1 MLESE
6 RRDDEG
12 RGRGDGETVNHSP
25 IRVVIGTRKVFQTT
39 GLDEIARTQGPRG
52 KGPSSRGIANQ
63 GSARGGRTSGDG
75 QAVIKEKGE
84 EAQEHVAPPGAER
97 REWSHGGGKGPP
109 SCWPR
114 KTRSEMR
121 RWLVTSVRRNILKAR
136 HTGVISNDY
145 KGLAGV
151 AGGVT
156 ACSGSDRCSKYG
168 SSTPSAASECR
179 KSPRLHL

>member
-25 IRVVIGTRKVFQTT
+25 IRVVMGTRRAFQTT

-84 EAQEHVAPPGAER
+84 EAQEHVAPPEAER
-97 REWSHGGGKGPP
+97 RE
-109 SCWPR
+109 
-114 KTRSEMR
+114 
-121 RWLVTSVRRNILKAR
+121 
-136 HTGVISNDY
+136 
-145 KGLAGV
+145 
-151 AGGVT
+151 
-156 ACSGSDRCSKYG
+156 
-168 SSTPSAASECR
+168 
-179 KSPRLHL
+179 